1 MQKGRKPSRADR
13 FKSGCSR
20 TIGPKTSRNKH
31 NCMTQVSYSQNF
43 ITGKKLINRIVQLS
57 NIDKN
62 DTVIEI
68 GTGKGHLTE
77 ALCRKGGCVYS
88 VEIDRNLYEST
99 GAKLSQISNLRLIY
113 GDFLNYSLPK
123 KGDYKVF
130 ANIPYF
136 ITTQIVEKLT
146 QVSNLPAD
154 IWLIMEKGAAKRF
167 AGLPKETEKSL
178 LLKVNWETEIV
189 YHFRREDFHPMPSVD
204 SVLLHFTKKA
214 VPDLNK
220 NKCYDFKRFVEYSM
234 KYGICGKRGLL
245 TKRQVSAALRR
256 AGLPTLPENGAT
268 LYIQWLCLFRCY
280 QSVGH
285 C

>member
-1 MQKGRKPSRADR
+1 MNKNTKRAQSDR
-13 FKSGCSR
+13 IKAGQSKTNGS
-20 TIGPKTSRNKH
+20 TINRNQRGYMTS
-31 NCMTQVSYSQNF
+31 VSYSQNF
-43 ITGKKLINRIVQLS
+43 ITDRKLINRIVHLS

-62 DTVIEI
+62 DVVLEI
-68 GTGKGHLTE
+68 GTGKGHLTAE
-77 ALCRKGGCVYS
+77 LCRKGGSVYS
-88 VEIDRNLYEST
+88 IEIDRKLYEST
-99 GAKLSQISNLRLIY
+99 KEKLSGLSNLKLIH

-136 ITTQIVEKLT
+136 ITSEIVEKLT
-146 QVSNLPAD
+146 RVSNSPAD
-154 IWLIMEKGAAKRF
+154 IWLVMEKGAAKRF
-167 AGLPKETEKSL
+167 MGLPRETEKSL
-178 LLKVNWETEIV
+178 LLKVNWDMEVI

-204 SVLLHFTKKA
+204 SVLLHFSKKA

-220 NKCYDFKRFVEYSM
+220 NECYAFEKFVEHSM

-245 TKRQVSAALRR
+245 TKRQISAALKR
-256 AGLPTLPENGAT
+256 AGLPDLPENGAT

-280 QSVGH
+280 QSIGH

>member
-1 MQKGRKPSRADR
+1 MQKSGKSSKQSRFNA
-13 FKSGCSR
+13 GY
-20 TIGPKTSRNKH
+20 PKTNGAKAYRTNSEYVTH
-31 NCMTQVSYSQNF
+31 VSHSQNF

-204 SVLLHFTKKA
+204 SVLLHFSRKT
-214 VPDLNK
+214 VPDLNRK
-220 NKCYDFKRFVEYSM
+220 ECVAFREFIKHGM
-234 KYGICGKRGLL
+234 KYGICGKNGLL
-245 TKRQVSAALRR
+245 TKRQVSVALKQ
-256 AGLPTLPENGAT
+256 AGLPDLPENGAT
-268 LYIQWLCLFRCY
+268 LYIQWLCLFRWY
-280 QSVGH
+280 QHIRHS
-285 C
+285 

>member
-1 MQKGRKPSRADR
+1 MQKSGKSSRADR

-77 ALCRKGGCVYS
+77 ALCQKGGCVYS

-99 GAKLSQISNLRLIY
+99 KEKLSHISNLRLIH

-136 ITTQIVEKLT
+136 ITTQIVEKNDT
-146 QVSNLPAD
+146 SVKFSYRYMACHG
-154 IWLIMEKGAAKRF
+154 KG
-167 AGLPKETEKSL
+167 
-178 LLKVNWETEIV
+178 
-189 YHFRREDFHPMPSVD
+189 
-204 SVLLHFTKKA
+204 
-214 VPDLNK
+214 
-220 NKCYDFKRFVEYSM
+220 
-234 KYGICGKRGLL
+234 CGKKVCGP
-245 TKRQVSAALRR
+245 SE
-256 AGLPTLPENGAT
+256 GNGEIPVA
-268 LYIQWLCLFRCY
+268 
-280 QSVGH
+280 
-285 C
+285 